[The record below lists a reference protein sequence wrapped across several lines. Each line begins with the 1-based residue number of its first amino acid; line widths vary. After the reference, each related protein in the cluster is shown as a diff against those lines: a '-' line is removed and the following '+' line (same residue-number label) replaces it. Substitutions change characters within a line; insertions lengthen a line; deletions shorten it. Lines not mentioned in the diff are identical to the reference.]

1 VVVLKSLGAGRV
13 GVKIGATK
21 VLAGGWVEVQIWRGG
36 IAEEGEK
43 DVVRIRE
50 IPVRC
55 VIGIN
60 PQERLEKQM
69 VVVDLEAPLPPF
81 VPAADDESPPSTG
94 FPHKLLSD
102 AVHDVSQ
109 LLYRD
114 IIPASTT

>member
-1 VVVLKSLGAGRV
+1 M
-13 GVKIGATK
+13 
-21 VLAGGWVEVQIWRGG
+21 LAGGWVEVQIWRGG
-36 IAEEGEK
+36 VAEEGEK

-81 VPAADDESPPSTG
+81 VSSSADNSSSSTSTG

-102 AVHDVSQ
+102 AVHDVSSFDLS
-109 LLYRD
+109 LL
-114 IIPASTT
+114 